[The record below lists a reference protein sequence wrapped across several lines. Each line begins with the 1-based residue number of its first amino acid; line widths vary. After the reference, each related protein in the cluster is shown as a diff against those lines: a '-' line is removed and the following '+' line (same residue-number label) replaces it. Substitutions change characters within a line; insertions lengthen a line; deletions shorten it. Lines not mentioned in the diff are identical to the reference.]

1 MGDSLEGQM
10 TVMGTFGDATWGNV
24 ADYAFDNGDGSYQL
38 HMTYAPI
45 EDFGTFSVLSPI
57 DFYYLGSPYP
67 NNIGI
72 EEMEAQNFSVS
83 QNYPNPTN
91 GLTKVAIESV
101 EAAAFTMNIMDITGR
116 TIEVRDLGRLDAGR
130 HIEEIDATGFAPG
143 IYFYTVSSAGHQST
157 KKFIVE

>member
-1 MGDSLEGQM
+1 MLLGVTLQITRLT
-10 TVMGTFGDATWGNV
+10 TVTVLTN
-24 ADYAFDNGDGSYQL
+24 L

-101 EAAAFTMNIMDITGR
+101 EAASFT
-116 TIEVRDLGRLDAGR
+116 
-130 HIEEIDATGFAPG
+130 
-143 IYFYTVSSAGHQST
+143 
-157 KKFIVE
+157 